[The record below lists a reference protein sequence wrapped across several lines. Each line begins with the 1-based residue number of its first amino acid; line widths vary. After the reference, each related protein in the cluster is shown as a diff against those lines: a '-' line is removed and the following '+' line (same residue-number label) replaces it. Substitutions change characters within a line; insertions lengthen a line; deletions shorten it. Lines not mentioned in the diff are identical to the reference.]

1 MKKKYWKQLFILL
14 TIAILLII
22 GLKFDGNLLHLLK
35 QREDFISNVQM
46 GGERYSFSFASLKY
60 YLSYIS
66 EPFAFINILGNIG
79 PFTILAF
86 LASGV
91 FLKKNLLKSLLYCL
105 LLGIGIEL
113 FQYATWFG
121 AFDLADILL
130 RLIGALLGLL
140 IYSLTLYCISR

>member
-1 MKKKYWKQLFILL
+1 MEIYCIYLNKEKTLL
-14 TIAILLII
+14 AMC
-22 GLKFDGNLLHLLK
+22 KW
-35 QREDFISNVQM
+35 

>member
-66 EPFAFINILGNIG
+66 EPFAFINILGN
-79 PFTILAF
+79 PKKSCF
-86 LASGV
+86 LTR
-91 FLKKNLLKSLLYCL
+91 CL
-105 LLGIGIEL
+105 LFL
-113 FQYATWFG
+113 
-121 AFDLADILL
+121 
-130 RLIGALLGLL
+130 
-140 IYSLTLYCISR
+140 